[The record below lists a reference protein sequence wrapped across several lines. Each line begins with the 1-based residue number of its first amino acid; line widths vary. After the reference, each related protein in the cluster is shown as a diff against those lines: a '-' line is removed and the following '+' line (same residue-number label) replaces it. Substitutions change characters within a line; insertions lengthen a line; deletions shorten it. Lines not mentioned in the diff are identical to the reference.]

1 MSSLKRHEGYIMV
14 DNRASPGLPED
25 IARAAGYDPEQCRAG
40 GLFEAA
46 TLTCSHCGNAFVKN
60 PLRTRPRP
68 YCNQC
73 DHYIC
78 DICDGVRQQPLYE
91 HRPFNQMMD
100 EVIEQAQRQVAV
112 SDPPPILIKSK
123 EY

>member
-14 DNRASPGLPED
+14 DNRASPGLPEH

-68 YCNQC
+68 YCDKC

-78 DICDGVRQQPLYE
+78 DFCDGARQSPIYTHL
-91 HRPFNQMMD
+91 PFNKVMED
-100 EVIEQAQRQVAV
+100 VIEQAQRKVVETPQ
-112 SDPPPILIKSK
+112 PPILVKL
-123 EY
+123 